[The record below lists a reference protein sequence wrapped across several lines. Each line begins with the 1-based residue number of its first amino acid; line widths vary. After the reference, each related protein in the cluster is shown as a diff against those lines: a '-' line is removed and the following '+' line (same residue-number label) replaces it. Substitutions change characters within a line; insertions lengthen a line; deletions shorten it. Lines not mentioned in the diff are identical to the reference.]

1 MKQTAV
7 EWFLNEF
14 KKEVWFEENSELDIW
29 INDLIPK
36 AKAME
41 KEQII
46 EAWNTGTYAY
56 NNGEQYYN
64 ETYESKT
71 NI

>member
-1 MKQTAV
+1 MEQTAV

-14 KKEVWFEENSELDIW
+14 KKQVWFEENSELDIW

-56 NNGEQYYN
+56 NNGQEYYT
-64 ETYESKT
+64 ETYESNT
-71 NI
+71 